1 LNIVEFA
8 VAFLVLVI
16 LPYVGLWGLF
26 KKAGVPGLLALIP
39 ICNCYYMIKLS
50 GRPIWWLIWLFIPGI
65 NFLVGIGILVDFLK
79 SYGKFTF
86 REIAAGIVLEFI
98 YLPKWG
104 FDKETKYLG
113 PSASEDFREEYDK
126 QLRKSSARE
135 WTEAIV
141 FAVVA
146 ATIIRTFFIEAYVI
160 PSGSME
166 STLLVGDYL
175 FVSKVNYGPRL
186 PMTPLSFPFAQNTMP
201 LIGTKSYS
209 DIIKLPYYRL
219 PGFSDVKKGDVVVFN
234 FPVQTDSPYYRPVD
248 KADNYIK
255 RCQATSGDT
264 LSIINA
270 QVFVNGKVMPNP
282 EHGQPSYIV
291 QTDGNPINPQVLT
304 DLHIFQASQYGQ
316 NDYEMLMTRQSAA
329 ALKNYANIKSITE
342 YFQPKGVFNPE
353 AFPHDPYLKWNVDNY
368 GPIIVPKAGWTVKLD
383 SLTFPVY
390 RRVIQVYE
398 NNKLEIEGNDIVI
411 NGKKTNTYTF
421 KQNYYW
427 MMGDN
432 RHNSEDSRFWGF
444 VPEDHIVGKA
454 LFIWMST
461 DSAGSF
467 LNSIRWSRIFKGIH

>member
-1 LNIVEFA
+1 LNTAE
-8 VAFLVLVI
+8 LVI
-16 LPYVGLWGLF
+16 AFILFVLLPCIGLWKLF
-26 KKAGVPGLLALIP
+26 EKAGLAGWQCIIP
-39 ICNCYYMIKLS
+39 IYNAYIMAKLS
-50 GRPIWWLIWLFIPGI
+50 GKPVWWVLLLLIPGI
-65 NFLVGIGILVDFLK
+65 NILIWIGILVDFMK
-79 SYGKFTF
+79 SYGKFSLGQQ
-86 REIAAGIVLEFI
+86 AAGVILPFI

-104 FDKETKYLG
+104 FDKQTKYLG
-113 PSASEDFREEYDK
+113 PSASEDFLEEYDK
-126 QLRKSSARE
+126 QLKKTSARE
-135 WTEAIV
+135 WTEAVI

-175 FVSKVNYGPRL
+175 FVSKVNYGARL

-201 LIGTKSYS
+201 LTGTKSYS

-219 PGFSDVKKGDVVVFN
+219 PGFGDVKKGDVVVFN

-255 RCQATSGDT
+255 RCQATPGDT
-264 LSIINA
+264 LSIVNA
-270 QVFVNGKVMPNP
+270 QVFVNGKAMPNP

-291 QTDGNPINPQVLT
+291 HTDGTAINPQILT
-304 DLHIFQASQYGQ
+304 DLHIFPASQYGQ
-316 NDYEMLMTRQSAA
+316 QDYEMLMTRQSAA
-329 ALKNYANIKSITE
+329 ALKKYANIKSVRE
-342 YFQPKGVFNPE
+342 YFQPKGIFNPE
-353 AFPHDPYLKWNVDNY
+353 EFPHDPHLKWNVDNY

-383 SLTFPVY
+383 SLSFPVY

-411 NGKKTNTYTF
+411 NGKKANTYTF

-461 DSAGSF
+461 DSTGSLF
-467 LNSIRWSRIFKGIH
+467 NSIRWSRIFKGIH